1 MPAHAKT
8 AGNAGGAI
16 DHATSAGRAI
26 WPHLLFA
33 LLLSG
38 AVNALFLAS
47 PLYMMQ
53 LYGRVLN
60 SRSVETLV
68 SVSIALGLALVL
80 MGAADAARGRLLAR
94 AAGRMASRLSAPV
107 ARMSLAEGRGRAAAD
122 LGEVETLRKFLG
134 GGAVA
139 TLMDAPFT
147 LIFLLILFLLHPL
160 LGLCATLG
168 AVAILLVIGAA
179 RLIEARRERRIAAL
193 SAASE
198 AFGSTLASDRGEIR
212 GLGLVDGLAARLALD
227 GETIGRL
234 RLASGDA
241 TASVGA
247 TTRTLRLAAHSGVL
261 AAGAA
266 LAIEGALGPSA
277 MLAAAI
283 LAGRA
288 LGPIEA
294 LPAALRTARL
304 ARDAAG
310 RLEDRL
316 GRQPGEAAA
325 PALAERGRRS
335 AMGEAR
341 RSATVE
347 ARRLVVAEPGSTRAA
362 LRSVSFRIEA
372 GEVVSIAGPSGAGK
386 STLLRCLAGAEPVR
400 SGELRIAGLEFGP
413 VGGPG
418 GGPVVGWLPQDAPI
432 FPGTVHDNIAR
443 FGDASE
449 AEVRQAALRAGAL
462 PAIERLPRGF
472 ATALDPGGASPSLR
486 QAIGFARALLPEPEL
501 LLLDQPTAHL
511 DAEGEVAAMNAIRA
525 LKGARVT
532 ILIVS
537 HKPVLA
543 TLADRIMLLRDGAIE
558 VFEDREVVLNAIRRR
573 SLRPVATE
581 SEAAESDAT
590 GATS

>member
-16 DHATSAGRAI
+16 DHAASAGRAI

-33 LLLSG
+33 FLLSG

-294 LPAALRTARL
+294 LPAALRTARR

-310 RLEDRL
+310 RLEQRL
-316 GRQPGEAAA
+316 EHRLGEAAKPPAA
-325 PALAERGRRS
+325 PRER
-335 AMGEAR
+335 AR
-341 RSATVE
+341 TGATVE
-347 ARRLVVAEPGSTRAA
+347 ARRLVVAVPGSARAA
-362 LRSVSFRIEA
+362 LRSVSFRVEA

-413 VGGPG
+413 VAGPG

>member
-1 MPAHAKT
+1 MFAQAKT
-8 AGNAGGAI
+8 VGQPGSGV
-16 DHATSAGRAI
+16 DHGHGDHRGSHHAALASRSI
-26 WPHLLFA
+26 RPHLLFA
-33 LLLSG
+33 FLLSG

-68 SVSIALGLALVL
+68 SVSIALALALVL

-94 AAGRMASRLSAPV
+94 AAGRMASRLAAPV
-107 ARMSLAEGRGRAAAD
+107 ARMSLAEGRGRAPAD

-147 LIFLLILFLLHPL
+147 LLFLLILFLLHPL

-179 RLIEARRERRIAAL
+179 RLMEARRERRIAAL
-193 SAASE
+193 TAASE
-198 AFGSTLASDRGEIR
+198 AFGATLASDRGEIR

-227 GETIGRL
+227 GETIGRQ
-234 RLASGDA
+234 RLESGDA

-335 AMGEAR
+335 AIGGGAPERDGGSPAAR
-341 RSATVE
+341 CGGAGIH
-347 ARRLVVAEPGSTRAA
+347 ARCAA
-362 LRSVSFRIEA
+362 LDKLPDRGR
-372 GEVVSIAGPSGAGK
+372 
-386 STLLRCLAGAEPVR
+386 
-400 SGELRIAGLEFGP
+400 
-413 VGGPG
+413 GGRVDRG
-418 GGPVVGWLPQDAPI
+418 
-432 FPGTVHDNIAR
+432 
-443 FGDASE
+443 SE
-449 AEVRQAALRAGAL
+449 RRGQIDPAA
-462 PAIERLPRGF
+462 LPRG
-472 ATALDPGGASPSLR
+472 R
-486 QAIGFARALLPEPEL
+486 
-501 LLLDQPTAHL
+501 
-511 DAEGEVAAMNAIRA
+511 
-525 LKGARVT
+525 
-532 ILIVS
+532 
-537 HKPVLA
+537 
-543 TLADRIMLLRDGAIE
+543 RDGP
-558 VFEDREVVLNAIRRR
+558 
-573 SLRPVATE
+573 LR
-581 SEAAESDAT
+581 
-590 GATS
+590 

>member
-1 MPAHAKT
+1 MRATAKVEGPGDGTDPAA
-8 AGNAGGAI
+8 
-16 DHATSAGRAI
+16 SAGRAI
-26 WPHLLFA
+26 RPHLLFA
-33 LLLSG
+33 FLLSA
-38 AVNALFLAS
+38 AVNVLFLAS

-94 AAGRMASRLSAPV
+94 AAGRMAARLSPPV
-107 ARMSLAEGRGRAAAD
+107 VRMSLAEGRGRAAAD

-139 TLMDAPFT
+139 TLMDTPFT
-147 LIFLLILFLLHPL
+147 LLFLFILFLLHPM
-160 LGLCATLG
+160 LGLCASLG
-168 AVAILLVIGAA
+168 AVAILSVIGVA
-179 RLIEARRERRIAAL
+179 RLLEARRERRIAAL
-193 SAASE
+193 TGISE
-198 AFGSTLASDRGEIR
+198 AFGATLAADRGDIR
-212 GLGLVDGLAARLALD
+212 GLGLVDGLAARLAGD
-227 GETIGRL
+227 QAAIGRL
-234 RLASGDA
+234 RLQSGDA

-261 AAGAA
+261 ATGAA

-294 LPAALRTARL
+294 LPAALRNARL
-304 ARDAAG
+304 ARNAAD
-310 RLEDRL
+310 RLERRL
-316 GRQPGEAAA
+316 GAAKP
-325 PALAERGRRS
+325 PAAMIERRR
-335 AMGEAR
+335 G
-341 RSATVE
+341 ATVE
-347 ARRLVVAEPGSTRAA
+347 ARRLVVAELGSTRAA

-386 STLLRCLAGAEPVR
+386 STLLRCLTGAEPIR
-400 SGELRIAGLEFGP
+400 SGELRIAGLD
-413 VGGPG
+413 VGAGAG
-418 GGPVVGWLPQDAPI
+418 AVVGWLPQDAPI
-432 FPGTVHDNIAR
+432 FPGTVRDNIAR
-443 FGDASE
+443 FGNAADAD
-449 AEVRQAALRAGAL
+449 VRQAALRAGAML
-462 PAIERLPRGF
+462 AIERLPRGF
-472 ATALDPGGASPSLR
+472 ATELDPGGASPSLR
-486 QAIGFARALLPEPEL
+486 QAIGFARALLPEPGL
-501 LLLDQPTAHL
+501 LLLDQPTTQL
-511 DAEGEVAAMNAIRA
+511 DAEGEVAALNAIRE

-558 VFEDREVVLNAIRRR
+558 VLEDRETVLNVLRRR
-573 SLRPVATE
+573 SLRPIVVEPDVTEATP
-581 SEAAESDAT
+581 
-590 GATS
+590 